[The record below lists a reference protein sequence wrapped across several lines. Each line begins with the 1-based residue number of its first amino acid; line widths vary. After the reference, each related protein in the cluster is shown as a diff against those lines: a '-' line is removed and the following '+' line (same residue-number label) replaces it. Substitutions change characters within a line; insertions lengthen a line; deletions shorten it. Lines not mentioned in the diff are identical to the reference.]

1 MSFVIVTGMSGAGK
15 SSVLRMLEDSGY
27 YCVDNLP
34 IPFVPKIAQ
43 WVKEENN
50 DKKNV
55 ALGIDVRSGAA
66 LEDMEEV
73 LGYLDKEQYSYEI
86 LYIFGKE
93 IKLVP
98 KFGGDEEV
106 VPLYIKF
113 NKLSNQY
120 VIIISLH
127 RQEYPLIYKFK

>member
-1 MSFVIVTGMSGAGK
+1 MNVTREDIEKYLTDVFISVQAGRYQLSNREK
-15 SSVLRMLEDSGY
+15 
-27 YCVDNLP
+27 
-34 IPFVPKIAQ
+34 
-43 WVKEENN
+43 N
-50 DKKNV
+50 DE
-55 ALGIDVRSGAA
+55 L
-66 LEDMEEV
+66 
-73 LGYLDKEQYSYEI
+73 YLDYVFSEESAKSIILSLKVEDFSEAVYNDHPKYSYEI

-127 RQEYPLIYKFK
+127 RQEYPLVYKFK